1 MRMEPPPRTAS
12 ATKPRSFPRGKQA
25 SQGRSAGSRGQT
37 VTIRASS
44 LRRFRGSTA
53 GNRVRESC
61 SAALFGGPPA
71 LPLQSARRPSRGREL
86 QGRGSRVGGNQ
97 GIPGG
102 SGYQPGNRPRS
113 WLPPVTRRGL
123 GLILGPTGQSSPPG
137 NHRSLVPKPGNRAGS
152 WFPKKN
158 YPQPCEGDKR
168 A

>member
-1 MRMEPPPRTAS
+1 MNIVSLTA
-12 ATKPRSFPRGKQA
+12 ATGTSIVRSLTQVNHGEINTLAAAIVVIPACQILVFFGA
-25 SQGRSAGSRGQT
+25 RSMMIFLEGTDTGL
-37 VTIRASS
+37 VK
-44 LRRFRGSTA
+44 LW
-53 GNRVRESC
+53 
-61 SAALFGGPPA
+61 
-71 LPLQSARRPSRGREL
+71 
-86 QGRGSRVGGNQ
+86 SRVGGNQ

-158 YPQPCEGDKR
+158 YPQPCSPFSG
-168 A
+168 